1 MFIEVQRYKLSLK
14 HKNNQPINF
23 QKRDGFRDPL
33 REGFIQTLPFCI
45 PSIYAGSEA
54 KTGGCEGIRKKNVSN
69 KKTWRL
75 SKKVKYLV
83 VFVSKNLP
91 VSAKSCIFAA

>member
-23 QKRDGFRDPL
+23 QKREGFRDPL

-54 KTGGCEGIRKKNVSN
+54 KREGVRVFERKM
-69 KKTWRL
+69 
-75 SKKVKYLV
+75 
-83 VFVSKNLP
+83 
-91 VSAKSCIFAA
+91 